1 VSQLLDEH
9 ERAVELIPCL
19 IRPSLSALRIDVSDV
34 LELVATVASHGDVAY
49 ARSRPLTVAST
60 SFGEGRPRSRL
71 AQRGFIHRWF
81 QRHAIEW
88 IMCAHRSGSLLGL
101 VSQLRRGRPGP
112 AELLCMA
119 GAPNRRAAAKAAAD

>member
-1 VSQLLDEH
+1 MSQLLDEH

-60 SFGEGRPRSRL
+60 SFGGGATSKPTRTAGFHPSLVPEARDRMDHVRTSEWIAARAREPAAARQARPGRIALYGWSTESSRGCEGRS
-71 AQRGFIHRWF
+71 
-81 QRHAIEW
+81 
-88 IMCAHRSGSLLGL
+88 
-101 VSQLRRGRPGP
+101 
-112 AELLCMA
+112 
-119 GAPNRRAAAKAAAD
+119 